1 MPFSALWELTVF
13 RLAKRLKAV
22 IFDQLLFDTIMMK
35 KTLLLGLLSCAFV
48 FFAQAQADQD
58 AFYIRKIYDNT
69 LTNGQ
74 CHNWLQYL
82 TREIG
87 GRLAGSPQAAA
98 AVEYTRQ
105 VMEEMNLDTVWLQPV
120 MVPHWER
127 GEPEQVRIVN
137 SLKVGTVEL
146 NALALGNSVG
156 TGPMGRT
163 AEVVEVKTLEAV
175 DSLGEQ
181 LRGKIVFFNDP
192 MDPTELNTF
201 AAYGKAAGQRVYGA
215 SRASQY
221 GAVGALVRSLTTRI
235 DDIPHTGVTVYQD
248 GATPIPAIAISTKA
262 AELLS
267 RLLQEEPVQVFI
279 RNTSRML
286 PDKLS
291 YNVIGEIRGSEKPED
306 LILVGGHL
314 DSWDVGTGAHDDGS
328 GCVHALEVMHQIKQL
343 GYEPK
348 RTIRCVMFMNEEN
361 GLRGGRAYWEWS
373 NEESEY
379 HLAAIESDRGGF
391 SPRGFT
397 ADGHEDIFN
406 KKFKRVLDWL
416 PLLEPYDLSFEKGG
430 SGADISGLRSQKGLL
445 FGLKPDSQRY
455 FDYHHTPIDAP
466 DVVNKRELE
475 LGAAAMTSLV
485 YLLDKYGT
493 E

>member
-1 MPFSALWELTVF
+1 MMMNRT
-13 RLAKRLKAV
+13 
-22 IFDQLLFDTIMMK
+22 LLFF
-35 KTLLLGLLSCAFV
+35 LLLLPFGLSGQV
-48 FFAQAQADQD
+48 QTDQD
-58 AFYIRKIYDNT
+58 AFYIREIYDNT
-69 LTNGQ
+69 LTNGK
-74 CHNWLQYL
+74 CHDWLQYL
-82 TREIG
+82 TRRIG

-98 AVEYTRQ
+98 AVEYTKQLMKR
-105 VMEEMNLDTVWLQPV
+105 MELDTVWLQPV

-127 GEPEQVRIVN
+127 GEPEQARIVN
-137 SLKVGTVEL
+137 SAKMGTVPL

-163 AEVVEVKTLEAV
+163 AEVVEVRSLDAL
-175 DSLGEQ
+175 DSLGNA
-181 LRGKIVFFNDP
+181 LSGKIVFFNAP

-215 SRASQY
+215 SRASRY

-248 GATPIPAIAISTKA
+248 GAEPIPALAISTKD

-267 RLLQEEPVQVFI
+267 RLLQEEPVQVFM

-291 YNVIGEIRGSEKPED
+291 YNVIGEIKGREKPED
-306 LILVGGHL
+306 IILVGGHL
-314 DSWDVGTGAHDDGS
+314 DAWDVGTGAHDDGA

-343 GYEPK
+343 GYQPK

-361 GLRGGRAYWEWS
+361 GLRGGRAYWKASDEAG
-373 NEESEY
+373 EY

-397 ADGHEDIFN
+397 ADGHEAVFN
-406 KKFKRVLDWL
+406 KKFKRVLKWL
-416 PLLEPYDLSFEKGG
+416 PLLEPYDLRFEKGG

-455 FDYHHTPIDAP
+455 FDYHHTPIDVP

-475 LGAAAMTSLV
+475 LGAAAMMSLV

-493 E
+493 D